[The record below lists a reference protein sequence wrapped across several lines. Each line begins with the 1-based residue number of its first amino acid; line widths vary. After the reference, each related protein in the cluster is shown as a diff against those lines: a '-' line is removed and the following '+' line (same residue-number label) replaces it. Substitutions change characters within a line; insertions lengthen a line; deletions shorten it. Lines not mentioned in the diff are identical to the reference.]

1 MARDPF
7 TICFYQ
13 VFLINHQKLPTY
25 ISARLSTTSSSF
37 ILLLCSCCFSNHYCH
52 FCKILRNP
60 RSHVVHPCQ
69 HVVAFGK
76 KPSPI
81 LSTPPPPP
89 PPLTITGAKVMG
101 GDSLSLSLPFLFLF
115 FFLFHLTNFAS
126 AKGNG
131 SSSTTASFTP
141 ADNYL
146 IDCGST
152 QPTPLDDGRTFKS
165 DHDAT
170 SLLQT
175 DEDLQA
181 SVDSISIN
189 ASSSTPPSSLP
200 LFRTARIFPG
210 DSTYTFFISQAGRHW
225 IRLYF
230 YPLAYPSYNLTDAV
244 FSVYADNIVL
254 LHQFSVTDN
263 ASLVFK
269 EYLVNVSNRFSLQFK
284 PKKKSF
290 AFINAIEVVSAPDS
304 LIPDTATA
312 VSPVGNFNGLSKS
325 ALQVSYRLNV
335 GGPTI
340 IPANDTLSR
349 TWEPDSPYNMFP
361 QGSRIASVSPKTI
374 KYPEGGATPFTAPNS
389 VYATAVHIQDPVTLR
404 PNLNLTWR
412 LKVV

>member
-1 MARDPF
+1 
-7 TICFYQ
+7 
-13 VFLINHQKLPTY
+13 
-25 ISARLSTTSSSF
+25 
-37 ILLLCSCCFSNHYCH
+37 
-52 FCKILRNP
+52 
-60 RSHVVHPCQ
+60 
-69 HVVAFGK
+69 
-76 KPSPI
+76 
-81 LSTPPPPP
+81 
-89 PPLTITGAKVMG
+89 MG
-101 GDSLSLSLPFLFLF
+101 GDSLSLLFLF
-115 FFLFHLTNFAS
+115 FFLSHLTSFAS
-126 AKGNG
+126 AKGND
-131 SSSTTASFTP
+131 SSSTSASFTP

-152 QPTPLDDGRTFKS
+152 QPTRLDDGRSFKS

-175 DEDLQA
+175 DEDVQA

-189 ASSSTPPSSLP
+189 ASSSIPPSSLP
-200 LFRTARIFPG
+200 LFRTAKIFPG
-210 DSTYTFFISQAGRHW
+210 DSTYTFFISQPGRHW

-230 YPLAYPSYNLTDAV
+230 YPLAHPSYNLTDAV

-284 PKKKSF
+284 PKKKSI

-389 VYATAVHIQDPVTLR
+389 VYATAVHMQDPVTLR